1 MKTRNCIFVASAML
15 CALSCTKPFDPSKD
29 INLEGYTMVEAATEE
44 IMVLQDVPYADVW
57 SQGDCIGVFG
67 DQSGDNVCYTL
78 RRADDQRGS
87 GRFYGPLVKGVL
99 TAYYPYNSNSVM
111 TDGYL
116 PFELESL
123 QSFNPDASAREA
135 FLGCS
140 NITVASLEN
149 DGKMHFRYPL
159 GIIAFRFLF
168 DEAINV
174 KAMTLNSDQALAGR
188 LYTDSKCNVRGG
200 ALSAKSVS
208 LDFDGASVPTR
219 EGQYC
224 RPFYFVVPPAYY
236 PAKALSL
243 EIVTDTEVMNILL
256 KGVDVPR
263 VNGAD
268 FEVTTVEVNASDL
281 PGFEIDN
288 GILE

>member
-1 MKTRNCIFVASAML
+1 MKMRKNIFVVCAML
-15 CALSCTKPFDPSKD
+15 CALSCTKHSDPSKD
-29 INLEGYTMVEAATEE
+29 INLEGYTMVQAATEE

-67 DQSGDNVCYTL
+67 DQSGENVCYTL
-78 RRADDQRGS
+78 RRDDDQKES
-87 GRFYGPLVKGVL
+87 GRFYGPLVKGGL

-140 NITVASLEN
+140 NITVASLES
-149 DGKMHFRYPL
+149 DGKMHFGYPL

-168 DEAINV
+168 DETINV
-174 KAMTLNSDQALAGR
+174 QSMSLSSQQALSGR
-188 LYTDSKCNVRGG
+188 LYADSKCDVKGGTLSAKAISLDFGG
-200 ALSAKSVS
+200 AL
-208 LDFDGASVPTR
+208 VPSR
-219 EGQYC
+219 EGQQC
-224 RPFYFVVPPAYY
+224 RPFYFVVPPASY
-236 PAKALSL
+236 PAKSLSL
-243 EIVTDTEVMNILL
+243 EIVTDTETMHILL
-256 KGVDVPR
+256 KAVDVPR